1 MTDTRF
7 SDYGNQTSTYE
18 YENVGVILTV
28 TPSISPDG
36 TVKMT
41 VEPEVSQLT
50 SDTVEVS
57 KDVKIPIISQRT
69 ARTTVS
75 VQSGQSV
82 LIGGLIST
90 TDDSRSK
97 KVPWIGNIP
106 LLGALFRNKA
116 YEVDRKELLIV
127 LTPQV
132 IMSSSQTGTNIM
144 DVMDMTRKGFQ
155 DSILQTG
162 MKRDPLQE
170 KVLKGILPEG
180 LEMNEDAEG
189 SDKKTKRS
197 VNHTKELLID
207 P

>member
-1 MTDTRF
+1 
-7 SDYGNQTSTYE
+7 
-18 YENVGVILTV
+18 
-28 TPSISPDG
+28 
-36 TVKMT
+36 
-41 VEPEVSQLT
+41 
-50 SDTVEVS
+50 
-57 KDVKIPIISQRT
+57 
-69 ARTTVS
+69 
-75 VQSGQSV
+75 
-82 LIGGLIST
+82 
-90 TDDSRSK
+90 
-97 KVPWIGNIP
+97 
-106 LLGALFRNKA
+106 
-116 YEVDRKELLIV
+116 
-127 LTPQV
+127 
-132 IMSSSQTGTNIM
+132 MSSSQTGTNIM